1 MLRTIFRS
9 SSIVSGTPSMSVSPF
24 QITPI
29 EDIIFKWESKNQLS
43 EWNREIDLHGTQGP
57 DKETQGNTRT
67 SLYLCMTRWAYFIQ
81 NKWLYYQI
89 RKHKD
94 KFVSVYDLS
103 QE

>member
-29 EDIIFKWESKNQLS
+29 EDINFKWESKNQLS

-57 DKETQGNTRT
+57 DKETQGQV
-67 SLYLCMTRWAYFIQ
+67 CI
-81 NKWLYYQI
+81 
-89 RKHKD
+89 
-94 KFVSVYDLS
+94 SVWPDEPISYKINDCITK
-103 QE
+103 